1 MITLLL
7 AAALAQVGMP
17 PPQAPAAAKPKPAP
31 RAVAVP
37 SHKALPLTPMR
48 PLELPQ
54 PVRFT
59 LSNGMKVLLL
69 EDHERPQVTAV
80 AMVRAGTLYGGLATM
95 TAALVRTG
103 GTGRRAPDRLEADL
117 DTLGASIDSTIGD
130 AVGMF
135 SLTVLKE
142 NLAEGLAL
150 YRDVLTDPAFRQD
163 RLDSIKAAH
172 LQNLARRN
180 DDAREIL
187 RREFAAKALRRDT
200 IPALAPVAR
209 ADVLAFYRRHYFPAN
224 ILLTVAGDFDPAQ
237 LQPALETLF
246 GQWKPQQPPV
256 PELPKPSP
264 AAPGA
269 YLAVK
274 RPLTESYFAM
284 GQISGMF
291 NEPDAAALEVATAI
305 LGMGPQSR
313 LVRRAGQTRGAVTEI
328 RAECQS
334 GFATPGLFQISGAGV
349 LNSPGDA
356 IKLAVEEVEKLRAAE
371 PTEDELRAARDAV
384 LMKIIAGADS
394 RTNALS
400 IAANLEYFGHAPD
413 ALLQFQKA
421 VAAVTRADVLRVA
434 KARLD
439 PRNFTS
445 VVVSSLTA
453 FSTPIDPRGG
463 AATTLDLALPAPA
476 AETAAPTAGAAE
488 LGKKLLQRAQEAS
501 GGAGKLASVKD
512 YSQTATYV
520 LHDGVRETQTDRWI
534 APAVVRQDFQSSRTG
549 ALIRFTDGQTG
560 WISNGRASN
569 SLTGLRLKQARSE
582 NLRVYIPML
591 LSDRVPGRVVIA
603 LDDQT
608 VEITEGDLSARVVFD
623 PKTGLPSALL
633 HETAIENQPS
643 VFMEET
649 LSDFRDVNGIKLPFA
664 IAVKTN
670 GAKYSDGVLSEV
682 KLNQG
687 LKLEVL
693 QRRP

>member
-1 MITLLL
+1 MITFLL
-7 AAALAQVGMP
+7 AAAFAQIGMP
-17 PPQAPAAAKPKPAP
+17 PPQAPAASKPKPAP
-31 RAVAVP
+31 RATVP
-37 SHKALPLTPMR
+37 PHKALQFAPMR
-48 PLELPQ
+48 ALELPQ

-95 TAALVRTG
+95 TAALVRSG
-103 GTGRRAPDRLEADL
+103 GTGRKAPDRLEADL
-117 DTLGASIDSTIGD
+117 DAAGASIDSTIGD
-130 AVGMF
+130 AVSMISF
-135 SLTVLKE
+135 TVLKE

-172 LQNLARRN
+172 LQGLARRN

-187 RREFAAKALRRDT
+187 RRELAAKVLRRDT
-200 IPALAPVAR
+200 IPVISHVVR
-209 ADVLAFYRRHYFPAN
+209 GDVLAFYRRHYFPAN
-224 ILLTVAGDFDPAQ
+224 ILLTVAGDFDAPQ
-237 LQPALETLF
+237 LQPTLETLF

-284 GQISGMF
+284 GQIAGMF
-291 NEPDAAALEVATAI
+291 NEPDSAALEVATAI

-313 LVRRAGQTRGAVTEI
+313 LVRRARETRGAVHEI
-328 RAECQS
+328 RADWQS
-334 GFATPGLFQISGAGV
+334 GFAMPGLFQISGAGV

-384 LMKIIAGADS
+384 LMKFISGADN

-400 IAANLEYFGHAPD
+400 VAANLEYFGHAPD

-453 FSTPIDPRGG
+453 FTTPIDPRGG
-463 AATTLDLALPAPA
+463 AATTLDLTISAPA
-476 AETAAPTAGAAE
+476 AETAAPTASAVE
-488 LGKKLLQRAQEAS
+488 LGRKLLQRAQEAS
-501 GGAGKLASVKD
+501 GGADKLASVKD

-534 APAVVRQDFQSSRTG
+534 APAVVRQDFQSSRAGT
-549 ALIRFTDGQTG
+549 LIRYTDGKTG
-560 WISNGRASN
+560 WLSNGRASN

-582 NLRVYIPML
+582 ILRVYIPML
-591 LSDRVPGRVVIA
+591 LSDRVPGRAVVA

-608 VEITEGDLSARVVFD
+608 VEITEGDLSTRVVFD

-633 HETAIENQPS
+633 HETSIENQPS
-643 VFMEET
+643 VFMEEE

-664 IAVKTN
+664 IAVKSN

-687 LKLEVL
+687 LKVEVL